1 MTAEMGELG
10 ELYQEVILEH
20 SKAPRN
26 YRKPA
31 VSNGEADGYNPL
43 CGDRCSVYVDVEN
56 GAIKDIGF
64 QGSGCAISRASAS
77 MMTQSVKGKSKEEAT
92 QLFEQFHRLVTGDAD
107 AVAHATDLG
116 KLAVFGGVSKF
127 PARVKCATLAWH
139 TLQSALEGKHEPVST
154 EE

>member
-1 MTAEMGELG
+1 VTADLG
-10 ELYQEVILEH
+10 DLYQEIILEH

-31 VSNGEADGYNPL
+31 GANQEAEGYNPL
-43 CGDRCSVYVDVEN
+43 CGDRCTVYLDVED

-77 MMTQSVKGKSKEEAT
+77 MMTQALKGKSKAEAA
-92 QLFEQFHRLVTGDAD
+92 QLFDQFHRLVTGEKD
-107 AVAHATDLG
+107 AVAKAQELG
-116 KLAVFGGVSKF
+116 KLAVFAGVSKF

-139 TLQSALEGKHEPVST
+139 TLQSALAGKHESVST
-154 EE
+154 E

>member
-1 MTAEMGELG
+1 VTADLG
-10 ELYQEVILEH
+10 DLYQEVILEH

-31 VSNGEADGYNPL
+31 VVNQEAEGYNPL
-43 CGDRCSVYVDVEN
+43 CGDRCMVYLDLQD

-77 MMTQSVKGKSKEEAT
+77 MMTQSVKGKSKAEAAE
-92 QLFEQFHRLVTGDAD
+92 LFDRFHRLVTGDQE
-107 AVAHATDLG
+107 AVAKASQMG
-116 KLAVFGGVSKF
+116 KLAVFSGVSKF

-139 TLQSALEGKHEPVST
+139 TLQSALEGKHDPVST
-154 EE
+154 E

>member
-1 MTAEMGELG
+1 MSAEMGELAD
-10 ELYQEVILEH
+10 LYQEVILEH

-31 VSNGEADGYNPL
+31 SANRHAEGYNPL
-43 CGDRCSVYVDVEN
+43 CGDRCSVFLDVED

-77 MMTQSVKGKSKEEAT
+77 MMTQILKGKTKAEAAK
-92 QLFEQFHRLVTGDAD
+92 LFEEFHNLVTGDAE
-107 AVAHATDLG
+107 AMKNAQELG
-116 KLAVFGGVSKF
+116 KLAVFAGVSKF

-139 TLQSALEGKHEPVST
+139 TLQSALEGHDETVST
-154 EE
+154 E

>member
-1 MTAEMGELG
+1 MTTDIGELG

-31 VSNGEADGYNPL
+31 SANHHAEGYNPL
-43 CGDRCSVYVDVEN
+43 CGDRCSVFLDVE
-56 GAIKDIGF
+56 GDAIRDIGF

-77 MMTQSVKGKSKEEAT
+77 MMTQSVKGKSKKEAAR
-92 QLFEQFHRLVTGDAD
+92 LFEQFHRLVTGDAD
-107 AVAHATDLG
+107 AVTNAQDLG
-116 KLAVFGGVSKF
+116 KLAVFAGVSKF

-139 TLQSALEGKHEPVST
+139 TLQSALEDKQETVST
-154 EE
+154 E